1 MQWRL
6 LAGQSQLAMSKQ
18 SCWVLQ
24 AVKLKTNT
32 YRHACSSYYWI
43 EKPTTIKLNHLWRH
57 NWNLRILVTD
67 PCWLAWYRC
76 SPSTQWSSDVLSQ
89 VVCWHSVA
97 EFVQV
102 SAQTYPVK
110 SQHKT
115 MITIHE
121 NLYYIIYSSKIENCF
136 L

>member
-24 AVKLKTNT
+24 AVNLKTNT

-43 EKPTTIKLNHLWRH
+43 EKPTTIKMNHLWRH

-76 SPSTQWSSDVLSQ
+76 TVHQRSGVLMCCHRLCADTLWLSL
-89 VVCWHSVA
+89 C
-97 EFVQV
+97 
-102 SAQTYPVK
+102 K
-110 SQHKT
+110 SQHRRILWNQKQLT

-121 NLYYIIYSSKIENCF
+121 NLYYINIEYCF